1 MMFTMPINR
10 LNKAAIAGVVGEEAA
25 KRLTRKIT
33 GGQSGQKG
41 IRYESFFGAHRVA
54 RLIRKLVEHHQD
66 AAVEWQ
72 SDGFI
77 DDFVVRRDYAD
88 SFKAYQLKNSPTVTW
103 DDEIEGDFRHQHAV
117 ASAEGYSD
125 IRLRLVCSD
134 SARAAELANNV
145 PGHLAPFARAFHFPW
160 NPALLRLV
168 MDNTWLAEDFGYL
181 SRHLNPSAF
190 QTSQVVAVMMGAWD
204 TTAPSATV
212 SEVMAKARTTSPTLI
227 RPLQSDQEANTK
239 LTKEFKEAL
248 DGVPDFSYRVERG
261 FFHWSAFQGTTS
273 GTYSHDCFS
282 PQFASL
288 QSHIVLM
295 KPTSAEQIEGVL
307 V

>member
-1 MMFTMPINR
+1 MDTSKVTRVEIIDHTKPLEEGGGRQVIVPANSIDDLKVKLSLQDDGRTLKVFSEAAKGPARRMMFTMPINR

-88 SFKAYQLKNSPTVTW
+88 SFKAYQLKNSPTVT
-103 DDEIEGDFRHQHAV
+103 
-117 ASAEGYSD
+117 
-125 IRLRLVCSD
+125 C
-134 SARAAELANNV
+134 
-145 PGHLAPFARAFHFPW
+145 
-160 NPALLRLV
+160 
-168 MDNTWLAEDFGYL
+168 
-181 SRHLNPSAF
+181 
-190 QTSQVVAVMMGAWD
+190 
-204 TTAPSATV
+204 
-212 SEVMAKARTTSPTLI
+212 
-227 RPLQSDQEANTK
+227 
-239 LTKEFKEAL
+239 
-248 DGVPDFSYRVERG
+248 RVERG